1 MKKRILSC
9 LLSIAMC
16 LTLLPLGIQAQAT
29 YFGDV
34 TSHWA
39 RSYIEDAVDMGLFNG
54 TAPNRFEPESAM
66 TRAMFVTVLYRMDG
80 GEAERSANFIDVPH
94 GSWYSDA
101 VAWASENSIVT
112 GTSAIRFSPNDSVT
126 REQMVTILNRY
137 LTASGA
143 ALGSDGKA
151 PAISF
156 RDSSSIAPYARE
168 AVEKMQRASIVSGKP
183 SGFGYRFDP
192 QGCATRAEVACIMCK
207 FLDQLSYDEI
217 WEPDI
222 NDASECIDYA
232 ESSFD
237 DVEMEYTDEDG
248 LVAYADVPKV
258 LADCETTAKKM
269 KEQGIVS
276 KYNVNDDNIT
286 VWFTSG
292 GAYMYTL
299 NIKEMQ
305 EYAASP
311 GVMVYEQRRGMTNDP
326 ERDKCFEN
334 KQKKYGYVTDLAKKI
349 AQKDSGYPYVADYG
363 GTKLTVDSAKEWNSN
378 SIIIWVGHG
387 GYDEDIGPCLIT
399 CQVRTD
405 DNLQRFAK
413 DYAAGRIIGKRDN
426 YYALTWKFFD
436 YYYKNNSLKGSL
448 IWLAPCYSIRDSRLA
463 DTLLAKGASTVIGNK
478 NPAFIPRIIYLTN
491 EFFNTLMSTDLDT
504 GATYTAGKAL
514 AKANDKL
521 KANKVGDLVSPLIA
535 KIDGH
540 EEGPNNEVILKGDAN
555 WSLGGGAAVTGT
567 VGDENGHPIKGA
579 VVSIEGTNH
588 TAVTASDGSYTL
600 YGAGSM
606 QTVTIKAEADGYYSE
621 TTSVSIGSTK
631 GHASFVLKA
640 IGKIKLSI
648 TADQDEDEI
657 SSVTCDV
664 YKISGNKETMVQTK
678 SFSTRSFTIDSLEN
692 GQQYKVKV
700 VAKGYEWAYA
710 TTTAERSPTEIQVKL
725 VKQNINLMP
734 EISTAETEITVKDLD
749 NRLLKNASVT
759 LYGKKK
765 DSSTFTK
772 LTSGTTD
779 SNGKLT
785 IAKVDIS
792 YTTLKAEASL
802 SGYISGSTEKSFAG
816 QGKNKRYIEVTLD
829 TEKSLEPDDPA
840 QDNNSDSLPSEFD
853 GYVRIR
859 TAEDLSALKGDEK
872 AVLVNDLSNAKAPFD
887 WKGTLDGNGHTITSP
902 QLWIMG
908 SDTSWISSNYG
919 IIRNLRFRNFSC
931 SSGTGSKLG
940 LVAENYG
947 TIENCVILSGTLIGV
962 CTYEPIKEGSIA
974 GYNDKTGTITNCV
987 NYASVSAKFEGDFKS
1002 AAYAGGICGFNSG
1015 TIRHCLNLGNVYA
1028 KSTRSLFIAGIA
1040 YSQAAFES
1048 NFDPIVSDCGNAGYV
1063 SGDIERLANRTYE
1076 TEYWRMILSN
1086 RASDGYATDK
1096 GTVSYITEVSL
1107 STLLSMWSDVL
1118 N

>member
-16 LTLLPLGIQAQAT
+16 LTLLPLGIQAQAA

-80 GEAERSANFIDVPH
+80 GEAERSANFIDVPR

-143 ALGSDGKA
+143 ALGSDGEA

-207 FLDQLSYDEI
+207 FLDQLSYDEV

-258 LADCETTAKKM
+258 LADCETAAKKM
-269 KEQGIVS
+269 KEQGIIS

-311 GVMVYEQRRGMTNDP
+311 GVMVYEQRRGMSSDP

-363 GTKLTVDSAKEWNSN
+363 GTNLTVDSAKEWNSN

-387 GYDEDIGPCLIT
+387 DYDEDIGPCLIT
-399 CQVRTD
+399 SQVRTD
-405 DNLQRFAK
+405 DNFQRFANDFK
-413 DYAAGRIIGKRDN
+413 AGRIIGQRGD

-478 NPAFIPRIIYLTN
+478 NPAYIPRIIYLTN

-521 KANKVGDLVSPLIA
+521 KANKVGDLVAPVVAVIGENTPGSV
-535 KIDGH
+535 
-540 EEGPNNEVILKGDAN
+540 NEVILKGDAN
-555 WSLGGGAAVTGT
+555 WSLGGGATVTGM

-606 QTVTIKAEADGYYSE
+606 QTVPIKAEADGYYSE

-631 GHASFVLKA
+631 GHASFVLKS
-640 IGKIKLSI
+640 IGKIKLAI

-657 SSVTCDV
+657 SSVNCDV
-664 YKISGNKETMVQTK
+664 YKISGNKETLVKTK

-692 GQQYKVKV
+692 GQEYKVKV
-700 VAKGYEWAYA
+700 VARNYEWAYA

-725 VKQNINLMP
+725 VKRNINLMP
-734 EISTAETEITVKDLD
+734 DTTDKPTTTPDTSTSTDLPAADSDGWTRVYNGEQLTKALEANRNIKLMADVKDVEGVQTY
-749 NRLLKNASVT
+749 S
-759 LYGKKK
+759 
-765 DSSTFTK
+765 
-772 LTSGTTD
+772 
-779 SNGKLT
+779 
-785 IAKVDIS
+785 
-792 YTTLKAEASL
+792 
-802 SGYISGSTEKSFAG
+802 
-816 QGKNKRYIEVTLD
+816 
-829 TEKSLEPDDPA
+829 
-840 QDNNSDSLPSEFD
+840 
-853 GYVRIR
+853 
-859 TAEDLSALKGDEK
+859 
-872 AVLVNDLSNAKAPFD
+872 
-887 WKGTLDGNGHTITSP
+887 GTLDGNGHTVTNPKFASHRWGNDCTEGWIVALQSGATIKNLNFAEVNYSRVPGHLTAGITGVVT
-902 QLWIMG
+902 G
-908 SDTSWISSNYG
+908 SCSIEKC
-919 IIRNLRFRNFSC
+919 IIR
-931 SSGTGSKLG
+931 
-940 LVAENYG
+940 
-947 TIENCVILSGTLIGV
+947 SGTLKVQTYHPLYIGAFV
-962 CTYEPIKEGSIA
+962 GRIVTDEEV
-974 GYNDKTGTITNCV
+974 NITDCV
-987 NYASVSAKFEGDFKS
+987 NMADITVTATICQSNSYSEANIS
-1002 AAYAGGICGFNSG
+1002 AGGIVGYVSSKDPI
-1015 TIRHCLNLGNVYA
+1015 TIQHCLNTGNISAIWPDDLGYDPMV
-1028 KSTRSLFIAGIA
+1028 RVAGIC
-1040 YSQAAFES
+1040 YFTVVNQ
-1048 NFDPIVSDCGNAGYV
+1048 CGNTGQIRPNSQY
-1063 SGDIERLANRTYE
+1063 SLTYE
-1076 TEYWRMILSN
+1076 DASTGYTIAKTTGDVLLSKYYPLYTYSE
-1086 RASDGYATDK
+1086 RD
-1096 GTVSYITEVSL
+1096 I
-1107 STLLSMWSDVL
+1107 LSMWSDVL

>member
-16 LTLLPLGIQAQAT
+16 LTLLPLGIQAQAA

-80 GEAERSANFIDVPH
+80 GEAERSANFIDVPR

-143 ALGSDGKA
+143 ALGSDGEA

-207 FLDQLSYDEI
+207 FLDQLSYDDV

-269 KEQGIVS
+269 KEQGIIS

-311 GVMVYEQRRGMTNDP
+311 GVMVYEQRRGMTSDP

-387 GYDEDIGPCLIT
+387 DYDEDLGPSLIT

-405 DNLQRFAK
+405 DNFERFAK
-413 DYAAGRIIGKRDN
+413 DYAAERVIGQRDN

-521 KANKVGDLVSPLIA
+521 KANKVGDLVSPLVARIGD
-535 KIDGH
+535 KEPGLI
-540 EEGPNNEVILKGDAN
+540 NEVILKGDAN

-606 QTVTIKAEADGYYSE
+606 QTVTVKAEADGYFSE

-640 IGKIKLSI
+640 IGKIKLVI

-664 YKISGNKETMVQTK
+664 YKISGNKETKVQTK

-692 GQQYKVKV
+692 GQEYKVKV

-734 EISTAETEITVKDLD
+734 DKPDKPTTTPDKTTSTDLP
-749 NRLLKNASVT
+749 AA
-759 LYGKKK
+759 
-765 DSSTFTK
+765 DSDGWTRVYNGEQLTK
-772 LTSGTTD
+772 ALEADRNIKLMTDVSDVDGVESYSG
-779 SNGKLT
+779 
-785 IAKVDIS
+785 V
-792 YTTLKAEASL
+792 
-802 SGYISGSTEKSFAG
+802 
-816 QGKNKRYIEVTLD
+816 
-829 TEKSLEPDDPA
+829 
-840 QDNNSDSLPSEFD
+840 
-853 GYVRIR
+853 
-859 TAEDLSALKGDEK
+859 
-872 AVLVNDLSNAKAPFD
+872 
-887 WKGTLDGNGHTITSP
+887 LDGNKHTITNP
-902 QLWIMG
+902 LG
-908 SDTSWISSNYG
+908 SDSIYKGYNVHTWIWY
-919 IIRNLRFRNFSC
+919 
-931 SSGTGSKLG
+931 
-940 LVAENYG
+940 
-947 TIENCVILSGTLIGV
+947 LSGTIKNTNFESVSFYSSGPRAECSLIGAV
-962 CTYEPIKEGSIA
+962 GPDGKIDRCVIFSGEFTAEGTKDATA
-974 GYNDKTGTITNCV
+974 GAFARHNLGTISNCV
-987 NYASVSAKFEGDFKS
+987 NKANVSAINPLDSTS
-1002 AAYAGGICGFNSG
+1002 ASAEITTTYAGGIIGYSYSHS
-1015 TIRHCLNLGNVYA
+1015 ISHCLNTGKITASTNAFTSKAAGICPADVYM
-1028 KSTRSLFIAGIA
+1028 STR
-1040 YSQAAFES
+1040 
-1048 NFDPIVSDCGNAGYV
+1048 DCGNTGSISGNMAYSISDSPHGYTIYKTT
-1063 SGDIERLANRTYE
+1063 SDALLGTGITLYQASERE
-1076 TEYWRMILSN
+1076 I
-1086 RASDGYATDK
+1086 
-1096 GTVSYITEVSL
+1096 
-1107 STLLSMWSDVL
+1107 LSMWSDVL